1 MWCSHAPL
9 NINKIFKE
17 IISYHMIY
25 KFGYYNGAVYQALL
39 EHPKMLRL
47 RKDTFDSLCL
57 RFEHL
62 FEL

>member
-1 MWCSHAPL
+1 
-9 NINKIFKE
+9 
-17 IISYHMIY
+17 MIY
-25 KFGYYNGAVYQALL
+25 KFGHYNGAVYQALL